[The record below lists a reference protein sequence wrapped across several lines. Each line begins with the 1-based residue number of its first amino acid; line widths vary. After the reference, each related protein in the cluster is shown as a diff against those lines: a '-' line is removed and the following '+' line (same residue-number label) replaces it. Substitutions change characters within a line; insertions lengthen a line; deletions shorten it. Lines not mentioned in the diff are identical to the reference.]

1 MSSAPIE
8 RYRKNEAPINHKRAS
23 ASNPWA
29 RLSFWI
35 PVREIA
41 AVAITAAAIAK
52 PRIRRSERNRSAVVA
67 SVSARYR
74 KYTAARSQIKAI
86 APRVCA
92 TATPGARND
101 TPTIDTIDAA
111 IAK

>member
-1 MSSAPIE
+1 MSSAPME
-8 RYRKNEAPINHKRAS
+8 RYRKNEAPINQKRAS

-35 PVREIA
+35 PVRETA
-41 AVAITAAAIAK
+41 AIAITAAAIAK
-52 PRIRRSERNRSAVVA
+52 PRITRSEKNRSTDVA

-86 APRVCA
+86 APRVGA
-92 TATPGARND
+92 AARPGAKNAVR
-101 TPTIDTIDAA
+101 TIETIDAA
-111 IAK
+111 MAK

>member
-74 KYTAARSQIKAI
+74 KYTAARRQIKAI
-86 APRVCA
+86 AQRVCA
-92 TATPGARND
+92 TESEGRGHD
-101 TPTIDTIDAA
+101 TRESDTVDVSLQS
-111 IAK
+111 